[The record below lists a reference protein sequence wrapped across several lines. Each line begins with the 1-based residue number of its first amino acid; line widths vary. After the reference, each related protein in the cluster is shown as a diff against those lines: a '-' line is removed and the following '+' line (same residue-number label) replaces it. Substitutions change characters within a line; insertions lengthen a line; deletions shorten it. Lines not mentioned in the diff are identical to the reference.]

1 MAETSEV
8 MKEAKALSV
17 AEAESIFSARLSLGW
32 ERHELVPLRWR
43 LNRVEYLTT
52 CTVECSTK

>member
-17 AEAESIFSARLSLGW
+17 AEAESIFSARLALIG
-32 ERHELVPLRWR
+32 RA
-43 LNRVEYLTT
+43 
-52 CTVECSTK
+52 